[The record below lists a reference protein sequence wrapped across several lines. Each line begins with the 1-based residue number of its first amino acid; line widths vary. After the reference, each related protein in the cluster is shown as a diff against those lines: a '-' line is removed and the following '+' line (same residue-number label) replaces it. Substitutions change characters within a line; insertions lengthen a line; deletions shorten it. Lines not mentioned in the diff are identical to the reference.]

1 LEILFENTPKMKLI
15 NIKNASRL
23 YNIKESCLYKW
34 AREGRIPHYRVGHL
48 VRFNVEEV
56 DEWLRRHKKAPEAT
70 EKPRRMSFE
79 APGSGSIDPH
89 DIAKKAIDEVL
100 GSSYNSHQRGNQT
113 VKPGK
118 EG

>member
-1 LEILFENTPKMKLI
+1 MKLI
-15 NIKNASRL
+15 NTKTASRL
-23 YNIKESCLYKW
+23 YDIKESCLYKW
-34 AREGRIPHYRVGHL
+34 AREDKIPHYRIGNL

-56 DEWLRRHKKAPEAT
+56 DDWLMRHKKAPEAT

-79 APGSGSIDPH
+79 APGGGSINPH
-89 DIAKKAIDEVL
+89 NIAKKAIEEVL
-100 GSSYNSHQRGNQT
+100 GSGYNSSQRGNQT